1 MAVVIE
7 LDGVLKNSITPIVSG
22 INLYKILNQK
32 YKVFIICGDKK
43 KAENFLLSNR
53 LNKVDDLIDESFVPH
68 EYGRALN
75 KRQIDF
81 IRSKGNIDF
90 VVTANTMLAKQLL
103 EDGLEVLLFLHPH
116 YIRPE
121 FRPDMAEGVRRWADI
136 ESEIDKQNAMIQ
148 NDKRVL

>member
-7 LDGVLKNSITPIVSG
+7 LDGVLRTEITPIISG
-22 INLYKILNQK
+22 IALYKLLNEK
-32 YKVFIICGDKK
+32 YKVFIICEDKK
-43 KAENFLLSNR
+43 KAEHFLLVNR
-53 LNKVDDLIDESFVPH
+53 LNKVDDLIDETFVPH

-81 IRSKGNIDF
+81 IRSKGKIDF
-90 VVTANTMLAKQLL
+90 VITANTELAKQLL
-103 EDGLEVLLFLHPH
+103 EEGVEVLLFLHPH

-136 ESEIDKQNAMIQ
+136 EAEIDKQNAMIQ